1 MGIGGVAARASKV
14 IRVLILGGEEEDIYL
29 FIYFSD
35 YIY

>member
-29 FIYFSD
+29 FIYLFF
-35 YIY
+35 